1 MASQA
6 GRRIDLNADV
16 GEGLPP
22 EVDRSLMEVVTSVSI
37 ACGGHA
43 GDPET
48 MRRTLEAA
56 RELGVRVGA
65 HPSYP
70 DPEGFG
76 RRSVDIAPIEL
87 RASIE
92 QQVSRLCDVA
102 AKCGV
107 EVAYLK
113 PHGALYND
121 AVANPSLLGLLLD
134 AGHALGLPLM
144 LLGSAVDR
152 LLLREESLAGGTG
165 ALLHLTA
172 AAMLDGREIW
182 RREIGAGRLRLP
194 IAEGFVDRAYGV
206 DGTLV
211 PRGHPGALITDRLEA
226 AGQAVGLA
234 GSVDSLC
241 VHSDSP
247 SALDLV
253 TAARGAL
260 EAAGYEVGP

>member
-1 MASQA
+1 VASEA
-6 GRRIDLNADV
+6 SRRIDLNADV

-22 EVDRSLMEVVTSVSI
+22 EVDRSLMEVVTSASI

-43 GDPET
+43 GDPDT
-48 MRRTLEAA
+48 MRRTLDAA
-56 RELGVRVGA
+56 RELGIRVGA

-70 DPEGFG
+70 DREGFG
-76 RRSVDIAPIEL
+76 RRAMDVGPKKL

-121 AVANPSLLGLLLD
+121 AVTDPSLLGLLLD
-134 AGHALGLPLM
+134 TSHALGLPLM
-144 LLGSAVDR
+144 LLGGAVDR
-152 LLLREESLAGGTG
+152 LVLREESLAGGTG
-165 ALLHLTA
+165 APSHLTA
-172 AAMLDGREIW
+172 AAVLDGREIW
-182 RREIGAGRLRLP
+182 RRDLGAGRLRLP

-226 AGQAVGLA
+226 AGQAVGMA
-234 GSVDSLC
+234 ESVDSLC

-247 SALDLV
+247 SALDLIK
-253 TAARGAL
+253 AARGAL